1 MTEITTAAELDALHM
16 AVSVSARAAC
26 VEDRYS
32 TAWLIVENDNGDLIA
47 WSWPTE
53 DEPDVHNWKY
63 AQALD
68 LPLTVLYR
76 PDEPQ
81 RVQPSREEVARAL
94 HIFTRRGLGHE
105 YRDIPACI
113 ASLTNTG
120 ASCLQ
125 FTHRAADAVLAL
137 LPGRCAPTEDEVL
150 GALFPDGVG
159 FPWIPYERKKAAAVR
174 ALYAGQPTV
183 REAKAEALREFAD
196 EIAHEAS
203 KFPPGTDL
211 TATIIRRAREIADS
225 ALGADHA

>member
-1 MTEITTAAELDALHM
+1 MNEITNAAELDALTDL
-16 AVSVSARAAC
+16 AVRLNRANKGLLSQARTDIDSERRRLEGKAEGVRLALSY
-26 VEDRYS
+26 VE
-32 TAWLIVENDNGDLIA
+32 E
-47 WSWPTE
+47 
-53 DEPDVHNWKY
+53 
-63 AQALD
+63 ALRA
-68 LPLTVLYR
+68 R
-76 PDEPQ
+76 PDQP
-81 RVQPSREEVARAL
+81 RPVKPSREDVARTL

-183 REAKAEALREFAD
+183 REAKAEALEEARA
-196 EIAHEAS
+196 AH
-203 KFPPGTDL
+203 
-211 TATIIRRAREIADS
+211 IR
-225 ALGADHA
+225 GAGQ